1 MVVKAT
7 QLGRPQH
14 TSQHAPT
21 RELEGAWATGT
32 MPDAG
37 VLRARPFPH
46 TDLRRVQ
53 LLGILDAMVNAGQ
66 PPPMYALYEVLSI
79 LERYH
84 LAGA

>member
-14 TSQHAPT
+14 ASQHAPT
-21 RELEGAWATGT
+21 RELEG
-32 MPDAG
+32 
-37 VLRARPFPH
+37 VRRAFPH

-66 PPPMYALYEVLSI
+66 PPPMYALYEVLSL

-84 LAGA
+84 LAGT